1 MSYLK
6 KAADTLSS
14 VKNGMRILRLFSV
27 ETPELG
33 VTEMAQRLGLHKTT
47 VHRLATLL
55 EKEGFLEQNKK
66 TRKYRL
72 GLSILHLSGVIDLHT
87 EIFKDAVPILES
99 LMKKA
104 NEAVHLS
111 VLEDDRIVYLYK
123 IECPHPVRLLS
134 HIGRSNPCTCTSSG
148 KVILAFSPKSIVES
162 ILRRGLPKYGPNS
175 VTDRN
180 EFIRQLATIRQQGYA
195 VCIDE
200 LHEGA
205 TSIAAP
211 IRDYSG
217 DVVAAVSI
225 VGPNQRI
232 TQTNILRLVEL
243 ACQAARDIS
252 LLLGYYD

>member
-1 MSYLK
+1 MK
-6 KAADTLSS
+6 KMVDTLSS
-14 VKNGMRILRLFSV
+14 VKNGLRVLRLFSA

-33 VTEMAQRLGLHKTT
+33 VTEMAKQLGLHKTT
-47 VHRLATLL
+47 VHRLVTVL

-72 GLSILHLSGVIDLHT
+72 GLSVLHLSGVVDLHT
-87 EIFKDAVPILES
+87 EMFKDAVPILEA
-99 LMKKA
+99 LMEEA

-134 HIGRSNPCTCTSSG
+134 YIGRSNPCTCTSSG
-148 KVILAFSPKSIVES
+148 KVILAFSPQTTVENV
-162 ILRRGLPKYGPNS
+162 IRHGLPKYGPNS

-180 EFIRQLATIRQQGYA
+180 ELISQLAAIRRQGYA

-217 DVVAAVSI
+217 EVVAAVSI

-232 TQTNILRLVEL
+232 TRANIPWLVNL

-252 LLLGYYD
+252 ALLGYYG

>member
-1 MSYLK
+1 MEQIT
-6 KAADTLSS
+6 DTLSS
-14 VKNGMRILRLFSV
+14 VKNGLRILRLFST

-33 VTEMAQRLGLHKTT
+33 VTEIARRLELHKTT
-47 VHRLATLL
+47 VHRLITVL
-55 EKEGFLEQNKK
+55 EKEGFVEQNKK

-72 GLSILHLSGVIDLHT
+72 GLSVLHLSGIVDLHT
-87 EIFKDAVPILES
+87 EIFKDALPVLNA
-99 LMKKA
+99 LMKKTT
-104 NEAVHLS
+104 EAVHLS
-111 VLEDDRIVYLYK
+111 VLEDDRVVYLYK

-148 KVILAFSPKSIVES
+148 KVILAFSPKTIVEN
-162 ILRRGLPKYGPNS
+162 IVDRGLPKYGPNS

-180 EFIRQLATIRQQGYA
+180 EFIRQLAAIRQQGYA

-211 IRDYSG
+211 VRDYSG
-217 DVVAAVSI
+217 EVIAAVSI
-225 VGPNQRI
+225 IGPNQRI
-232 TQTNILRLVEL
+232 TQANIPQLVRL

-252 LLLGYYD
+252 SLLGYYE